1 MMNRRSFLY
10 KSLALITSGYTGL
23 NFLPTA
29 LASENNE
36 FIPNH
41 KATISLIIDDIGYS
55 LSMARL
61 FLELDVPITFSVL
74 PRLNLTQDIA
84 TEINDKGYE
93 IMLHQPMEPRN
104 SSIDPGPG
112 ALFMNFES
120 EQISEIV
127 EENISGVPYAIGV
140 NNHMGSGYTEKQ
152 NKMADALKVIRDKN
166 LFFIDSRTTDR
177 SVAYKTAR
185 QLHMNTSSRNVFLDN
200 KLNLSYIL
208 AQLQL
213 LKAHAKKYGT
223 GIAIG
228 HPFPE
233 TAKAIEIFIKNP
245 ANADIKLVPISKILQ
260 S

>member
-1 MMNRRSFLY
+1 MNRRSFLY

-23 NFLPTA
+23 NLLPTA
-29 LASENNE
+29 VAAENNE
-36 FIPNH
+36 FIPNSE
-41 KATISLIIDDIGYS
+41 ATISLIIDDIGYS
-55 LSMARL
+55 LSRARL
-61 FLELDVPITFSVL
+61 FIELDVPITFSIL
-74 PRLNLTQDIA
+74 PKLSLTRDLSK
-84 TEINDKGYE
+84 EINDKGYE

-112 ALFMNFES
+112 ALFMNFGS

-127 EENISGVPYAIGV
+127 EENISEVPYATGV

-152 NKMADALKVIRDKN
+152 SKMVDALKVIRDKN

-185 QLHMNTSSRNVFLDN
+185 QLHMYTSSRNVFLDN
-200 KLNLSYIL
+200 NPNLHYIL
-208 AQLQL
+208 TQLRI
-213 LKAHAKKYGT
+213 LKAHAKKYGS

-245 ANADIKLVPISKILQ
+245 ANADIKLVPISKILHG
-260 S
+260 